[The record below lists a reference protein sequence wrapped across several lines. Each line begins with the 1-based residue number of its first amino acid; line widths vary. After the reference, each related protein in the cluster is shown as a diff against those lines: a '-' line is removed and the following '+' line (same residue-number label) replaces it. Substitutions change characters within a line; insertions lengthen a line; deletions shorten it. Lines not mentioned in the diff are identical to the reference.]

1 MTDNILR
8 RFHSAM
14 TNEISYQPETAVDRK
29 VIDAYLP
36 NFAAAVAEED
46 KPKVNVIDLGCG
58 SGYALEKFKELGFEH
73 VQGITLH
80 REDHT
85 TCKLKE
91 LNVTLMDFTN
101 NGIMS
106 GYFNVVWARQFL
118 QYSPF
123 PFLTILE
130 MNRIMRLNGL
140 AYIEV
145 PEPGD
150 HAVYTTLSAQNYRTF
165 LQRAGFEILQQSD
178 FELSA
183 GDLKEKHNF
192 FIVAKR
198 LNVRLPELED
208 EE

>member
-1 MTDNILR
+1 
-8 RFHSAM
+8 
-14 TNEISYQPETAVDRK
+14 
-29 VIDAYLP
+29 
-36 NFAAAVAEED
+36 
-46 KPKVNVIDLGCG
+46 
-58 SGYALEKFKELGFEH
+58 
-73 VQGITLH
+73 
-80 REDHT
+80 
-85 TCKLKE
+85 
-91 LNVTLMDFTN
+91 
-101 NGIMS
+101 
-106 GYFNVVWARQFL
+106 
-118 QYSPF
+118 
-123 PFLTILE
+123 